1 MTNKL
6 FLQSI
11 YDTIRSMGIV
21 QSQYEFGR
29 LCGRKAS
36 WLSCAKSVDRPM
48 STAALVALAVNL
60 ERLPPERIPRN
71 ARPLL
76 KQLIISLWVLVQEN
90 GGRGAR

>member
-1 MTNKL
+1 M

-11 YDTIRSMGIV
+11 YDTMRSMGIV

-29 LCGRKAS
+29 LCGRKES
-36 WLSCAKSVDRPM
+36 WLSCAKCADRPM
-48 STAALVALAVNL
+48 TTAALVSLAVNL
-60 ERLPPERIPRN
+60 DRLPPERIPRN